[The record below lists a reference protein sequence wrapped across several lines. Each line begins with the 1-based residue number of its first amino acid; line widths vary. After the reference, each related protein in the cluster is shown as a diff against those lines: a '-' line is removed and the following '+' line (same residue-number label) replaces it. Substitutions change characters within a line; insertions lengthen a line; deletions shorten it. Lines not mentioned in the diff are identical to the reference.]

1 MPPARAV
8 QQVAAA
14 MGRDHEPTLVAGEV
28 DGPRERPEDVR
39 VQRRVRALDSQ
50 VDEPV
55 RSEAVADALPALLVP
70 VLVEPVVGEVRR
82 GLVRGILGEI
92 LREGP
97 VLAVEQSFVA
107 PIASRTVTPR
117 SKVPGV
123 LLETHLPSGQV
134 GVQRGFAI
142 HHEYLRVSEQLGHA
156 RYVRHALPGSIHLG
170 PLIESLPTFTTDVRQ
185 HYRLVGS
192 HEALREFRGG
202 EIRCVDRRNV
212 IFALRQRHHLGL
224 DVRHGLKVGPAVGH
238 DGSRRSVRTGAHF
251 SSGQLCGKWPVPD
264 LAPRLWKPHSYP
276 RSRRRDRRSPWFPR
290 ARRNRARVPV

>member
-1 MPPARAV
+1 MVPQRRDEQRAVRGLVDDERERSVHGWKIKVTSFPTLQIGYTPLAREV

-14 MGRDHEPTLVAGEV
+14 MGRDHAPTFVAGEV

-55 RSEAVADALPALLVP
+55 RSEAVADAFPALLVP

-107 PIASRTVTPR
+107 PIASRIVTPR
-117 SKVPGV
+117 VPVLGV
-123 LLETHLPSGQV
+123 LLESHLPSGQV

-170 PLIESLPTFTTDVRQ
+170 PLIESLPTFTSDVRQ
-185 HYRLVGS
+185 QYRLVGS
-192 HEALREFRGG
+192 HEVLCELRGA
-202 EIRCVDRRNV
+202 EIRCVDPNDT
-212 IFALRQRHHLGL
+212 FALRQRHHLGL

-238 DGSRRSVRTGAHF
+238 DGSRRSLRTGVAIF
-251 SSGQLCGKWPVPD
+251 LGPTL
-264 LAPRLWKPHSYP
+264 
-276 RSRRRDRRSPWFPR
+276 
-290 ARRNRARVPV
+290 